1 MQNSMEEHGHRM
13 LSAQLTHNQ
22 GARAEST
29 ESTDLRLT
37 EMERALWKQYG
48 GAYKTERNR
57 LFSVVCVMEQG
68 KMVSKTRKR
77 ENLD

>member
-48 GAYKTERNR
+48 GGLIRQNGTDCLAW
-57 LFSVVCVMEQG
+57 SVMEQG